1 MKYASFS
8 RRVLAHIIDSLIVN
22 CFLEVIY
29 WGLKVFVNLND
40 KNVIDTGNIMLIAL
54 YGAGFLMIDAPYEIL
69 SYCSKYQ
76 ATIGKR
82 VVGIVVMDV
91 NGERV
96 SFTRAVLRFLATF
109 PSAISLVGYLMVLFT
124 RKKQTMHDMLAG
136 TVVCYKK

>member
-1 MKYASFS
+1 MRYTAFFKRF
-8 RRVLAHIIDSLIVN
+8 LAHVIDSIIIY
-22 CFLEVIY
+22 CFLKVIY
-29 WGLKVFVNLND
+29 WCLKLFSNVNAE
-40 KNVIDTGNIMLIAL
+40 NVIDTENIMLIAL
-54 YGAGFLMIDAPYEIL
+54 YGAGFFLIDAPYEIL

-82 VVGIVVMDV
+82 VVGIVVLDV
-91 NGERV
+91 NGERI
-96 SFTRAVLRFLATF
+96 SFMRAVLRFLATF